1 MRQRISLLLFVIC
14 LSVSCHEEDYLHGF
28 SSDSLFATPTQQELD
43 AVVNNWK
50 ARDLSAKNYSVVQ
63 TAEVFPDIT
72 LKIVSYTVSGHTE
85 YGALLIPKSTSALP
99 VHTFIGGFGIDSPIN
114 GVKLVIDQTFFDDPF
129 IFVVPA
135 LRGQSVRI
143 MVNDVAYSSP
153 TSEGEHC
160 EAFDGAA
167 DDAIALLN
175 IVESTEQ
182 TADMNR
188 VAVRGGSRGGTVA
201 LLIGERDKR
210 VKLTIGV
217 AGPTNMM
224 ELTSKN
230 ENDRTYQCQFLS
242 DLANGSALADVRH
255 KMIASSPI
263 FFAKD
268 LPKTQLHLAA
278 NDVIVPVSQGEELK
292 DVINNLGQSA
302 AFEMFIY
309 EGRDHSNIADGNTE
323 MNDRITL
330 FLKQL

>member
-1 MRQRISLLLFVIC
+1 MRKITSLFFLFV
-14 LSVSCHEEDYLHGF
+14 LGLYSCQEEDYLHGY
-28 SSDSLFATPTQQELD
+28 SSELLFASPTQQELD
-43 AVVNNWK
+43 AVVNDWK
-50 ARDLSAKNYSVVQ
+50 SRDLSPKNYSVIQ

-72 LKIVSYTVSGHTE
+72 LKIVSFTVSGHTE
-85 YGALLIPKSTSALP
+85 YGALLIPKSNITLP

-114 GVKLVIDQTFFDDPF
+114 AVKLAIDQTFFDDPF
-129 IFVVPA
+129 IFVFPA
-135 LRGQSVRI
+135 LRGQSLRI

-153 TSEGEHC
+153 ASEGEHC

-175 IVESTEQ
+175 IVENTEQ
-182 TADMNR
+182 MADMNR

-210 VKLTIGV
+210 VKLAIGV

-230 ENDRTYQCQFLS
+230 ESDRTYQCQFLG
-242 DLANGSALADVRH
+242 DLTNGSALSEVRH
-255 KMIASSPI
+255 KMIASSPV

-278 NDVIVPVSQGEELK
+278 NDVIVPPSQGEELK
-292 DVINNLGQSA
+292 NVINNLGQGST
-302 AFEMFIY
+302 FEMFIY
-309 EGRDHSNIADGNTE
+309 EGRDHSNIAESNTD
-323 MNDRITL
+323 MTDRIKQ